1 MNSVSIA
8 YLRALLDY
16 VQARGVDPARLLEGT
31 AIKPDDRESRVPEF
45 LAAALFDRAAEL
57 LDDPHLGLHVGESV
71 RPGHYGVLGYVAMN
85 CSNLGEALECL
96 RRYQALV
103 IDLGGVCVATESD
116 LMVLS
121 WQPETDPPFR
131 QLAEFNLSGLLS
143 FTRWMAGRNATVRRI
158 DFIYPAPTDLS
169 EHQRIFG
176 CELRYGQSAYRL
188 AVPLSWLSAPLM
200 QPDPAMRELMLR
212 LADSQ
217 LLELPRSDDVLARA
231 RAMIAARLK
240 HAPVDLDWLAA
251 QLAQSPRSL
260 QRRLSEQSL
269 SFSQLVEAVRREL
282 AERCLADPLLDVT
295 DVAFL
300 LGYSEQ
306 SAFQRAFKRW
316 TGETPAQW
324 RGRQG

>member
-1 MNSVSIA
+1 MA

-16 VQARGVDPARLLEGT
+16 VQARGLDPADLLSGT
-31 AIKPDDRESRVPEF
+31 GIRPDDRDSRVPEAI
-45 LAAALFDRAAEL
+45 AADLFDRAAAR
-57 LDDPHLGLHVGESV
+57 LDDPCLGLHVGESV

-85 CSNLGEALECL
+85 CGNLGEALDCL

-103 IDLGGVCVATESD
+103 IDLGGVAVTTEPE
-116 LMVLS
+116 LLVLS
-121 WQPETDPPFR
+121 WQAETERPFR
-131 QLAEFNLSGLLS
+131 QLAEFNIAGLLT
-143 FTRWMAGRNATVRRI
+143 FTRWMAGRDAHVQRI
-158 DFIYPAPTDLS
+158 DFIYDPPAELG
-169 EHQRIFG
+169 EHRRVFG
-176 CELRYGQSAYRL
+176 CEPRYNQPEYRL
-188 AVPLSWLSAPLM
+188 AVPARWLSAPLM

-217 LLELPRSDDVLARA
+217 LLELPRGDDVLAKA
-231 RAMIAARLK
+231 RALIAARLK
-240 HAPVDLDWLAA
+240 QAPVELDWLAA

-269 SFSQLVEAVRREL
+269 SFSQLVEQVRREL
-282 AERCLADPLLDVT
+282 AERCLADPLLDLT
-295 DVAFL
+295 DIAFL

-324 RGRQG
+324 RGRQQK